1 METVYC
7 PNGHPNSADT
17 WYCSTCLVPM
27 KPADVEEP
35 ETEPRARSSPGVA
48 PATPP
53 LSRPPT
59 PLLPLGQRP
68 ITPRAPEP
76 LPVEEPP
83 PPPVST
89 GRRRLWLWLLLILAL
104 AGLAA
109 CTLLALLVVP
119 WARYNA
125 ETLTGLMIP
134 SSGEIEEPM
143 GQPAPTFELALG
155 TDQGE
160 VEPLS
165 LPTEELPTTFPTPTP
180 IIGVVL
186 TPTIEFTEP
195 VTNVVA
201 LNLIQNGDFSDD
213 WANGW
218 TDESSDTNGV
228 EVIEL
233 LPAGFDVPG
242 QVLSLGKTGT
252 GTIQLSQRVVLNDRT
267 INAVFRG
274 RVRQIGSVDE
284 AGNEGRSAI
293 MLIYESADG
302 TPQGASIWLDGA
314 ADETSLWGESPL
326 VDLGPNLMAR
336 LSDTNDWQAI
346 DVPLEL
352 EFREHLPGI
361 NSEDIR
367 QVTILLLLIGSD
379 NCLPAACLTTLEAA
393 DLQLTVPFP

>member
-1 METVYC
+1 
-7 PNGHPNSADT
+7 
-17 WYCSTCLVPM
+17 
-27 KPADVEEP
+27 
-35 ETEPRARSSPGVA
+35 
-48 PATPP
+48 
-53 LSRPPT
+53 
-59 PLLPLGQRP
+59 
-68 ITPRAPEP
+68 
-76 LPVEEPP
+76 
-83 PPPVST
+83 
-89 GRRRLWLWLLLILAL
+89 LLILAL
-104 AGLAA
+104 AGLATCA
-109 CTLLALLVVP
+109 LLALLFVP

-125 ETLTGLMIP
+125 ETLTGLIP
-134 SSGEIEEPM
+134 TSIEIEEPM

-155 TDQGE
+155 TDPGE
-160 VEPLS
+160 VEVLP
-165 LPTEELPTTFPTPTP
+165 LPTEEPIALLPTPTP
-180 IIGVVL
+180 IMGVVL

-228 EVIEL
+228 EVIEVF
-233 LPAGFDVPG
+233 PAGFDVPG

-252 GTIQLSQRVVLNDRT
+252 GTTQLSQRVVLNDRT
-267 INAVFRG
+267 TNAVFRG
-274 RVRQIGSVDE
+274 RVRQIGSIDE

-314 ADETSLWGESPL
+314 AEETGLWGESPL

-336 LSDTNDWQAI
+336 FSETNDWQAI

-352 EFREHLPGI
+352 EFREHLPEI

-379 NCLPAACLTTLEAA
+379 NCLPAACLATLETA
-393 DLQLTVPFP
+393 DLQMTVPFP